1 MDAEITPEGGENN
14 PSSAGKS
21 VGAPIAA
28 RRIFGENNPS
38 SAGKSVEGV
47 NGDNCSVIRLRC
59 KAQPFV
65 R

>member
-1 MDAEITPEGGENN
+1 MDAEITPEGRENN

-21 VGAPIAA
+21 VAVQRGLHHCL
-28 RRIFGENNPS
+28 GENNPS

-47 NGDNCSVIRLRC
+47 NGDNYSVIRLRC
-59 KAQPFV
+59 RAQPFV